1 MLNQDSMTPLY
12 IQLMELIEKDIQS
25 KVNEQMDKNQ
35 RDYYLREQ
43 MRAISN
49 ELDDFD
55 DTREEAEEY
64 KSMNPGERSKASGKE
79 SPGS

>member
-1 MLNQDSMTPLY
+1 
-12 IQLMELIEKDIQS
+12 
-25 KVNEQMDKNQ
+25 MDKNQ

-64 KSMNPGERSKASGKE
+64 KAKIRCV
-79 SPGS
+79 